1 VGKGIGGNSNN
12 VGQTFAHGDVRGMK
26 KIVVAC
32 AFGIDEQALSLLG
45 EVAQITLIGND
56 PDVALA
62 AEIRDAD
69 AVLVGPRPYVNRS
82 LIESATR
89 LKHIARVGVG
99 LDNIDMQ
106 AATERGIIVTN
117 TPDVTADSVAE
128 FTMSLLLSLAK
139 NIPRCD
145 RAVRENKWNERHEI
159 SRANI
164 ELNGK
169 THGIVGLGRIGR
181 RVAVR
186 CRAFGMRILYYKR
199 SRDGE
204 FEKSAG
210 VQYVPFETLLKESD
224 SISLHIPLT
233 TETANLFDQPQFES
247 MKRTALLI
255 NQSRGKVVNESALI
269 QALKDGRIGGYA
281 TDVYEDEPPDP
292 ENPLLRFKN
301 VVVTPHVGGGTRESG
316 SRISMVVAEDVVKV
330 IKGDIPENVVNK
342 EVLQNK
348 PF

>member
-1 VGKGIGGNSNN
+1 
-12 VGQTFAHGDVRGMK
+12 MK

-32 AFGIDEQALSLLG
+32 GFGIDEQALSLLG
-45 EVAQITLIGND
+45 EVAEVTLIRND
-56 PDVALA
+56 SDAALA

-69 AVLVGPRPYVNRS
+69 TILVGPRPYVNRS
-82 LIESATR
+82 LIESAVR
-89 LKHIARVGVG
+89 LRHIARVGVG
-99 LDNIDMQ
+99 LDSIDIQ

-159 SRANI
+159 GRTNI

-169 THGIVGLGRIGR
+169 THGIVGLGKIGR

-186 CRAFGMRILYYKR
+186 CKAFGMRILYYKR
-199 SRDGE
+199 SRDLE
-204 FEKSAG
+204 FEESVG
-210 VQYVPFETLLKESD
+210 IEYVPFKTLLKESD
-224 SISLHIPLT
+224 SISLHTPLT
-233 TETANLFDQPQFES
+233 NETANLFDQPQFES

-255 NQSRGKVVNESALI
+255 NQSRGKVVNEAALI
-269 QALKDGRIGGYA
+269 QALRDGRIGGYA

-292 ENPLLRFKN
+292 KSALLRFKN
-301 VVVTPHVGGGTRESG
+301 VVVSPHVGGGTRESG
-316 SRISMVVAEDVVKV
+316 SRVSMVVAEDVVKV
-330 IKGDIPENVVNK
+330 IKGDIPKNVVNK
-342 EVLQNK
+342 EVLQNR
-348 PF
+348 PL